1 MAVGFGVINAMSVK
15 CEQMICP
22 YGYDAIFA
30 GRLVFVLNMNGVF
43 GIMIVSALLRWKN
56 KPIFY
61 AKLLNVIIPIGL
73 GIFCF
78 VPITSGPF
86 GTAFLV
92 LGYIIVGF
100 AAVGVY
106 PLFIQLIAEVSFPN
120 PESIGLTLAM
130 ISSHISMLLM
140 VIVENYLNTELKEDL
155 DVQVCWKEGAE
166 FSLEPRDYKNYKM
179 FLFSVTCAAA
189 LPFVLFFQLKLDQRP
204 VDDQGNGV
212 PRQQMPRRTSIVV
225 V

>member
-1 MAVGFGVINAMSVK
+1 MSVGFGVTIAMTVK

-30 GRLVFVLNMNGVF
+30 GRLAFLMNMSGVF
-43 GIMIVSALLRWKN
+43 GIMIVSALLRWRN
-56 KPIFY
+56 MPILY
-61 AKLLNVIIPIGL
+61 AKLLNVFIAIGM

-78 VPITSGPF
+78 VPITRGPF

-92 LGYIIVGF
+92 LSFVITG
-100 AAVGVY
+100 AAGIGVY
-106 PLFIQLIAEVSFPN
+106 PLSVQLLADVSFPN

-130 ISSHISMLLM
+130 ISSQISMLFIA
-140 VIVENYLNTELKEDL
+140 IVENYLNTELMEDL

-179 FLFSVTCAAA
+179 FLFFTTCAAV
-189 LPFVLFFQLKLDQRP
+189 LPFTLFFQLKPDKRP
-204 VDDQGNGV
+204 ADDQGKGV